1 MSHLGSECQNGLIYE
16 GRDNP
21 SHLAVPT
28 PIISQCA
35 LVRPGFQG
43 ATYRLIHISV
53 INSLGERIC
62 APRPL
67 LPVVKHFLYLLFIS
81 RSTICPKMDSTRNFI
96 CYAWEALNTGHS

>member
-43 ATYRLIHISV
+43 ATYRLIHISA

-62 APRPL
+62 CCQSLNTFSIFSSYLAAPYAPRW
-67 LPVVKHFLYLLFIS
+67 I
-81 RSTICPKMDSTRNFI
+81 
-96 CYAWEALNTGHS
+96 ALGIFFAMLGKR